1 MKALLKEIFSGEDGR
16 LSSKR
21 VFGALALFF
30 AFALTVYVSICNKD
44 TGVLMF
50 PYTTAGGL
58 FGIGVFEKRRGA
70 S

>member
-1 MKALLKEIFSGEDGR
+1 MKALLRELFSGENGR

-44 TGVLMF
+44 AGVLLL

-58 FGIGVFEKRRGA
+58 LGIGVLERMGRK
-70 S
+70 